1 MEIAAPPGF
10 TCRYVETIGST
21 SDALKEAAA
30 DFAPDGT
37 AIAAGEQTAGR
48 GRYGRRWASP
58 PGNLYMSLLLRDV
71 GPLHAAAQLSFVA
84 AVAMGE
90 AISHLTPEGVAVRFK
105 WPNDVLANGAKTAGV
120 LLESGGA
127 PGEPWVIVGTG
138 VNLISHPEGTDFPAT
153 DLSAEGAA
161 VAPPAL
167 AAAYLAAFARW
178 RRRWRDQGFAPIRAA
193 WLAAAAHLGGPVRL
207 KLAGRE
213 PRDGRFVDL
222 DEDGALSF
230 EPDHGGPRERISAG
244 EVHFPREDPA
254 DAKE

>member
-21 SDALKEAAA
+21 SDALKLEAA
-30 DFAPDGT
+30 DFAADGT

-48 GRYGRRWASP
+48 GRYGRSWASP

-71 GPLHAAAQLSFVA
+71 GPLQQAAQLSFVA

-90 AISHLTPEGVAVRFK
+90 AIAELTPDDLAVRFK
-105 WPNDVLANGAKTAGV
+105 WPNDVLANGAKCAGI

-138 VNLISHPEGTDFPAT
+138 VNLASHPEGTDFPAT
-153 DLSAEGAA
+153 DLRAEGAE
-161 VAPPAL
+161 VTPPAL
-167 AAAYLAAFARW
+167 AEAYLAAFSDWRARW
-178 RRRWRDQGFAPIRAA
+178 RAQGFAPIRAA
-193 WLAAAAHLGGPVRL
+193 WLAAASHRGGAVRL
-207 KLAGRE
+207 KLAGKD

-222 DEDGALSF
+222 DEGGALLF
-230 EPDHGGPRERISAG
+230 EPEGGGEIERISAG
-244 EVHFPREDPA
+244 EVHFPDRG
-254 DAKE
+254 KE

>member
-1 MEIAAPPGF
+1 MDIAAPPGF
-10 TCRYVETIGST
+10 TCRYVERIGST

-37 AIAAGEQTAGR
+37 AISAGEQTAGR

-71 GPLHAAAQLSFVA
+71 GPLRSAAQLSFVA

-90 AISHLTPEGVAVRFK
+90 AIAALTPECVAVRFK
-105 WPNDVLANGAKTAGV
+105 WPNDVLANDAKVAGV

-138 VNLISHPEGTDFPAT
+138 VNLSSHPSDTDFPAT
-153 DLSAEGAA
+153 DLTAAGAR
-161 VAPPAL
+161 VTPPAL
-167 AAAYLAAFARW
+167 AAAYLAAFAAW
-178 RRRWRDQGFAPIRAA
+178 RRRWRDQGFAPVRAA
-193 WLAAAAHLGGPVRL
+193 WLAGASHRGGRVRL
-207 KLAGRE
+207 KLAARE

-222 DEDGALSF
+222 GEDGALLF
-230 EPDHGGPRERISAG
+230 EPDGRGAVERISAG
-244 EVHFPREDPA
+244 EVHFPEERGE
-254 DAKE
+254 E